1 VQKFAAKLPGT
12 PPRHCKDLAIIKK
25 RTLISESLLCLTMI
39 LLSNTAMAKIPI
51 LKGIGGDFA
60 LQSSKGYD
68 VSLSDYQDK
77 VVMLFF
83 GYTNCPD
90 ICPTTIAHISQMIK
104 TLTPEQRKRV
114 QVLFISIDTDYDA
127 PEYPNKYLE
136 YFDTS
141 FIGLVD
147 EREKIDHV
155 AKLYHAEYS
164 KLANEKVT
172 TEFKKLSV
180 DDEQQEEKGYLYS
193 HSAKIFVI
201 DTQSRVRGFFY
212 VGTPINDMKEQVTSL
227 F

>member
-1 VQKFAAKLPGT
+1 MTNNTRFILGKGISAA
-12 PPRHCKDLAIIKK
+12 I
-25 RTLISESLLCLTMI
+25 LCLMTI
-39 LLSNTAMAKIPI
+39 FFSNAAMAQMPI
-51 LKGIGGDFA
+51 LKGIGGDFT
-60 LQSSKGYD
+60 LNSSKGVE

-90 ICPTTIAHISQMIK
+90 ICPTTIAHISQMVK
-104 TLTPEQRKRV
+104 RLTPEQRKRV
-114 QVLFISIDTDYDA
+114 QVLFISIDTDYDT
-127 PEYPNKYLE
+127 PEHLNKYLS
-136 YFDTS
+136 YFDPS

-147 EREKIDHV
+147 EKEKIDHV

-180 DDEQQEEKGYLYS
+180 DSEEKEQEGYLYS

-201 DTQSRVRGFFY
+201 DTKSRVRGFFY
-212 VGTPINDMKEQVTSL
+212 VGTPIDDMKDQVISL
-227 F
+227 L